1 MEKGAAEDEIIRW
14 HHQLNEHEFEKTPG
28 DSGVQR
34 SLACLVQGVVRSQT
48 EFRN

>member
-1 MEKGAAEDEIIRW
+1 MEKRAVEDEIIRW

-34 SLACLVQGVVRSQT
+34 SLACLVHRVVRSQT
-48 EFRN
+48 QFRN